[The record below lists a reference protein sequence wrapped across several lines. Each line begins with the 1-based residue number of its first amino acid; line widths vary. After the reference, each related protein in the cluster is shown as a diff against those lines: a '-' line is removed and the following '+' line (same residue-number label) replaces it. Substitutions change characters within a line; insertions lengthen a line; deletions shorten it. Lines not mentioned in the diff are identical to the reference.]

1 MVKRLPKYVSEFR
14 DRHGKVRVRF
24 RKKGYLAFYFKAHF
38 PSEDWWKEYNACM
51 TGVAAPK
58 VEPGADRVIPGSISD
73 LIVRFY
79 KSSAWQRPSDDTR
92 ADYRLIIERFRARM
106 GDTLVVHLHYS
117 HADAILRKIADRPAA
132 RNRLRKLMAQIWD
145 EGIRLGIVQT
155 NPWRLIQSLK
165 SEGDGY
171 RPWTEADVVAF
182 EERWPLGTKQR
193 LAFAL
198 MLHTAQRRG
207 DAIRLGP
214 QHLKEGRLAFT
225 QRKTGA
231 SVNIPVKRE
240 LAAAIDAA
248 PSGHLSFLVT
258 EFGKP
263 FSDAGFGNWFR
274 SACDE
279 AGLIGRTAH
288 GLRKTAAIRMAEAG
302 ATNAEIKAWT
312 GHKTDSEVARY
323 IKAANKARLAD
334 AAAAKMANLETGL
347 AKSDHN

>member
-1 MVKRLPKYVSEFR
+1 
-14 DRHGKVRVRF
+14 
-24 RKKGYLAFYFKAHF
+24 
-38 PSEDWWKEYNACM
+38 
-51 TGVAAPK
+51 
-58 VEPGADRVIPGSISD
+58 
-73 LIVRFY
+73 
-79 KSSAWQRPSDDTR
+79 
-92 ADYRLIIERFRARM
+92 M
-106 GDTLVVHLHYS
+106 GDTLVAHLHYS

-171 RPWTEADVVAF
+171 KPWTEADVVAF

-334 AAAAKMANLETGL
+334 AAAAKMANLEAGL
-347 AKSDHN
+347 AKFDHN